1 MESLDRSLAALE
13 RSVRGP
19 FSRDDS
25 RAARAAYAALVACF
39 TAAGRAPDP
48 HDHFCALLAC
58 PTSDPAAS
66 LHVCDLARLAR
77 LEELAA
83 AGDVPRLEAAAALAR
98 APPGTAFDPAAH
110 ALVATD
116 LSVLAHL
123 SEADVGPGA
132 RLQAPGFKCAV
143 LSWPGGSRSR
153 APSPAARRP
162 PPPPPPRAAST
173 PA

>member
-25 RAARAAYAALVACF
+25 RARARRTRRSSGGP
-39 TAAGRAPDP
+39 TAAGRRADP
-48 HDHFCALLAC
+48 HDRLHPPRVPHLR
-58 PTSDPAAS
+58 PAAS

-98 APPGTAFDPAAH
+98 APPGTAS
-110 ALVATD
+110 T
-116 LSVLAHL
+116 
-123 SEADVGPGA
+123 
-132 RLQAPGFKCAV
+132 
-143 LSWPGGSRSR
+143 
-153 APSPAARRP
+153 
-162 PPPPPPRAAST
+162 PPRT
-173 PA
+173 PSSRPTSPCSPT